1 MWASPESLVKLT
13 AVLPPGGDH
22 RGDLSWFSEVQE
34 FGRNH
39 PPGPCAPGAEVTSD
53 ASGAKVVVTTAI
65 YADLTRAGSLEDQL
79 VYLTVSVE
87 AVGLKSVAREYV
99 DEVPNDHRTVDSA
112 VCSGGCQ
119 AADLL
124 ESTRVRS
131 E

>member
-1 MWASPESLVKLT
+1 MRLT
-13 AVLPPGGDH
+13 ALLPPRGEH
-22 RGDLSWFSEVQE
+22 RGDLSWFSGVQE
-34 FGRNH
+34 FGCE
-39 PPGPCAPGAEVTSD
+39 PSAEPEPGAEVTSN
-53 ASGAKVVVTTAI
+53 ASGAKICYSGFLRRTHE
-65 YADLTRAGSLEDQL
+65 RRSLEDQL

-112 VCSGGCQ
+112 VGPGGCK